1 MNPKEGKHSM
11 PELELYV
18 LDDILED
25 SLEME
30 TLSDGNA
37 LASVSTAGSAS
48 SASCPATTASSFTSF
63 SSYT

>member
-1 MNPKEGKHSM
+1 M

-18 LDDILED
+18 IEEILEG

-30 TLSDGNA
+30 SLADGNA

>member
-1 MNPKEGKHSM
+1 M

-18 LDDILED
+18 LDEILED

-30 TLSDGNA
+30 TLADGNA
-37 LASVSTAGSAS
+37 LASVSSAGSVS
-48 SASCPATTASSFTSF
+48 TASCPATSASSAGCF

>member
-1 MNPKEGKHSM
+1 MS
-11 PELELYV
+11 ELELYV
-18 LDDILED
+18 LDDILGD

-37 LASVSTAGSAS
+37 LASVSTSGSAS
-48 SASCPATTASSFTSF
+48 SASCPATTASTFTSF

>member
-1 MNPKEGKHSM
+1 M

-30 TLSDGNA
+30 TLADGNA

>member
-1 MNPKEGKHSM
+1 M

-18 LDDILED
+18 LEEILEE

-30 TLSDGNA
+30 TLADGNA
-37 LASVSTAGSAS
+37 LASVSSAGSVGT
-48 SASCPATTASSFTSF
+48 ASCPATSASSFTSF

>member
-1 MNPKEGKHSM
+1 M

-18 LDDILED
+18 LDEILED

-30 TLSDGNA
+30 TLADGNA
-37 LASVSTAGSAS
+37 LASVSSAGSVS
-48 SASCPATTASSFTSF
+48 TASCPATSASSVGCF

>member
-1 MNPKEGKHSM
+1 M

-30 TLSDGNA
+30 TLSEGNA
-37 LASVSTAGSAS
+37 LSSVSTGGSAS
-48 SASCPATTASSFTSF
+48 SASCPVTTASSFTSF

>member
-1 MNPKEGKHSM
+1 MS
-11 PELELYV
+11 ELELYV
-18 LDDILED
+18 LDEFLGD

-30 TLSDGNA
+30 TLADGNA
-37 LASVSTAGSAS
+37 LASVSTAGSVG

>member
-1 MNPKEGKHSM
+1 M

-18 LDDILED
+18 LDEILED

-30 TLSDGNA
+30 TLADGNA
-37 LASVSTAGSAS
+37 LASVGSAGSAS
-48 SASCPATTASSFTSF
+48 SASCPMTSASTFTSF